1 MLTHLTVF
9 AGQREGTEVAPTRGL
24 GDVFGGLA
32 GVFLVEF
39 EVSAMVVLAFLLG
52 YVLGMLTWG
61 LLWGCRRS
69 LEGTQCAGTLRHADE
84 FEVFICRQARGC

>member
-1 MLTHLTVF
+1 MLTHLSVF

-39 EVSAMVVLAFLLG
+39 EVSAMVVLAFLWGRVGDVDVGIALG
-52 YVLGMLTWG
+52 LPPE
-61 LLWGCRRS
+61 S
-69 LEGTQCAGTLRHADE
+69 
-84 FEVFICRQARGC
+84 